1 MNTIN
6 TLSRFIIS
14 AFLLLLT
21 TQAFAARP
29 AVTAVERVGNNIRI
43 TLDQAIKPRVSPPF
57 FQQKIQYISSYIQV
71 LTI

>member
-6 TLSRFIIS
+6 TLSCFVIS

-43 TLDQAIKPRVSPPF
+43 TLDQAIKPRVSPP
-57 FQQKIQYISSYIQV
+57 SSGRKYNTYQAIYRY
-71 LTI
+71 